1 MRKFQLFILSFCV
14 FILFYFVPS
23 FIRAEN
29 DAVEDEEIDN
39 NKNKEEIKEKENS
52 ILKDDTENGN
62 QESMGPSP
70 DVQTS
75 CILTSLKG
83 GPNSRELIAGQIVKV
98 LIGIANKGERDLIV
112 KSCETSFRYPLDFSY
127 YTQNS
132 GPYKFSTVRYER
144 LVQPKQEATFDYAF
158 IPSDVFIGRPLGL
171 VVDLHY
177 VDTDGQYFVSAVF
190 NETVTITED
199 ETGFNTETY
208 FIYLILA
215 GFVVILGLIAHHYI
229 TKFTRSSSGKSTSN
243 KPSNNNISN
252 VPSNYEM
259 GTNKNDVDFEWI
271 PRNNLDLKSAQKTT
285 PSRNRKQP
293 RQAAAS

>member
-1 MRKFQLFILSFCV
+1 MRKFQLFILSVCV
-14 FILFYFVPS
+14 FILFSFVPS
-23 FIRAEN
+23 LIRAEN

-39 NKNKEEIKEKENS
+39 NKNKEEEIKEKENS

-83 GPNSRELIAGQIVKV
+83 GPNSRELVAGQIVKV

-127 YTQNS
+127 YTQN
-132 GPYKFSTVRYER
+132 FSTVRYER

-215 GFVVILGLIAHHYI
+215 GFVVILVLIAHHYI

-243 KPSNNNISN
+243 KPSSNNISN

>member
-1 MRKFQLFILSFCV
+1 MRIYQLFILTVCA
-14 FILFYFVPS
+14 FILFTFVPS
-23 FIRAEN
+23 FINAEN
-29 DAVEDEEIDN
+29 DAVEDEEIVN
-39 NKNKEEIKEKENS
+39 ENKETKEKENS
-52 ILKDDTENGN
+52 ILKDDVGSSNQ

-75 CILTSLKG
+75 CILTSLKS

-98 LIGIANKGERDLIV
+98 LIGIANKGERDIIV

-127 YTQNS
+127 YTQN
-132 GPYKFSTVRYER
+132 FSTVRYER

-158 IPSDVFIGRPLGL
+158 IPSDVFVGRPLGL

-190 NETVTITED
+190 NETVTIAED

-208 FIYLILA
+208 FIYLILV
-215 GFVVILGLIAHHYI
+215 GFVVILVLIAHHYI
-229 TKFTRSSSGKSTSN
+229 TKFTRSSSSGKSTHQN
-243 KPSNNNISN
+243 KTSNNNISN
-252 VPSNYEM
+252 VPANYEM

-271 PRNNLDLKSAQKTT
+271 PRNNLDLKSAQKNA

-293 RQAAAS
+293 RQAASS